1 EGALVQPVA
10 TALRNRDSV
19 AWRIRV
25 TPEFSIH
32 DVQQRAR
39 HTLVLA
45 GDLEMTN
52 APILATVIARLC
64 TDGASEIVLD
74 LGELRFI
81 DSTGLGSIVTGRAV
95 CQEHGCEF
103 GLTRGDR
110 LIRHAIELTGLDEA
124 VPRRAENDRPPGP
137 RSQLWPVPTS
147 GDQRPPR
154 QVESPAVRVARL
166 TR

>member
-1 EGALVQPVA
+1 YVPVIRYNSDDVLEYPDVAWSIPGGVSERVELRERERHSDHGEGALVQPVA

-95 CQEHGCEF
+95 CQ
-103 GLTRGDR
+103 
-110 LIRHAIELTGLDEA
+110 
-124 VPRRAENDRPPGP
+124 
-137 RSQLWPVPTS
+137 
-147 GDQRPPR
+147 
-154 QVESPAVRVARL
+154 
-166 TR
+166 